1 MKKIFLIITILCICI
16 SNVVAESTFSVVPP
30 RNVIAGRNFTVTYRL
45 KDGQGTSFNAPDIN
59 GCKKLY
65 GPAQSTMQSYEFVN
79 GRQSSSTTIDYTF
92 TYKALKEGTYTVP
105 AASITVDGKVL
116 KTKSVTF
123 KVLPPDSNSGN
134 GGGGSQG
141 DVDIDDINTQTP
153 DKKIS
158 DKDVFIRIILNKSQ
172 AYKEE
177 AIECTM
183 KLYTK
188 YQSIEGITSATP
200 PSFDGFLID
209 EANDQASIGSE
220 IEHYNGQNYLT
231 AVLKKY
237 VIFPQQTGK
246 LTINS
251 GQYDISVVQYE
262 RVNVGFFTTSRPV
275 QKTVHVKPGNLSI
288 NILPLPQPQPDNFSG
303 AVGNFTVNSNIS
315 STSLRTN
322 EAASLTLN
330 ISGSGN
336 IKYIKEP
343 DLGFP
348 EEFEQYT
355 PKVDINANIAG
366 NTVKGTNSIEYTFV
380 PQAVGE
386 FTIPEYE
393 FVYFNPQTKKYE
405 TLKTPSY
412 KLNVAKGANTPA
424 ASSDQQNITV
434 KNTDILHIK
443 SGDKGLSKD
452 NTPVIYGIGYW
463 LIYILS
469 TLALAAI
476 VIAYSKHIKFTADV
490 TGVKKARANKVAKK
504 RLNVA
509 EKFLKQHNNDAF
521 YEEMLKALWGYIS
534 DKLSMPASQ
543 LTRQNISEELSKN
556 NIPEDVTKELITVLD
571 DCEMARYTPGLT
583 NENAELT
590 FKNACDIIGKIED
603 INK

>member
-1 MKKIFLIITILCICI
+1 MKKIFFIIAFILLTVTDIL
-16 SNVVAESTFSVVPP
+16 AEATFQVIPP

-45 KDGQGTSFNAPDIN
+45 KNGQGTSLSVPDIE

-65 GPAQSTMQSYEFVN
+65 GPAQSTMSSYEFIN
-79 GRQSSSTTIDYTF
+79 GRQSSSTTVEYTY
-92 TYKALKEGTYTVP
+92 TYRAEKEGTYTIP
-105 AASITVDGKVL
+105 AASIIVEGKQL
-116 KTKSVTF
+116 KTSAATF
-123 KVLPPDSNSGN
+123 KVLPPDSHSGN
-134 GGGGSQG
+134 GNQG
-141 DVDIDDINTQTP
+141 RNSSDVDIDDISTQTP
-153 DKKIS
+153 DKQIS

-188 YQSIEGITSATP
+188 YQSIEGISAATP

-209 EANDQASIGSE
+209 ESKDAASINE
-220 IEHYNGQNYLT
+220 LEHYNGQNYLT

-237 VIFPQQTGK
+237 IIFPQQTGK

-262 RVNVGFFTTSRPV
+262 RVNMGFFTTQRPV

-303 AVGNFTVNSNIS
+303 AVGKFTITSDLSSN
-315 STSLRTN
+315 SLRTN
-322 EAASLTLN
+322 EAASLTLK

-343 DLGFP
+343 ALDFP

-355 PKVDINANIAG
+355 PKLDINAAIAG
-366 NTVKGTNSIEYTFV
+366 STVTGTSSIEYTFV

-386 FTIPEYE
+386 FSIPEYE
-393 FVYFNPQTKKYE
+393 FVYFDPQAKKYE
-405 TLKTPSY
+405 TLKTQAY
-412 KLNVAKGANTPA
+412 NLNVAKGANAPA
-424 ASSDQQNITV
+424 ASNDQQNITI

-443 SGDKGLSKD
+443 LGDKNLTKD
-452 NTPVIYGIGYW
+452 NTPVIYNFGYW
-463 LIYILS
+463 LVYIVL
-469 TLALAAI
+469 LAALI
-476 VIAYSKHIKFTADV
+476 AIIFAYSKHIKLSADV
-490 TGVKKARANKVAKK
+490 TGLKKAHANKVAKK

-509 EKFLKQHNNDAF
+509 EKYLKQHNIDAF
-521 YEEMLKALWGYIS
+521 YEELLKALWGYLS

-543 LTRQNISEELSKN
+543 LTRQNIVDELAKN
-556 NIPEDVTKELITVLD
+556 NIAEDITKDLIAIID
-571 DCEMARYTPGLT
+571 ECEMARYTPGLT
-583 NENAELT
+583 EESVENT
-590 FKNACDIIGKIED
+590 FKNASEIIGKIEG
-603 INK
+603 IK